1 MATETATINNY
12 IQNGFV
18 LTTHAY
24 NKWTKKNTESRL
36 KEVEDRKNHR
46 KVEKYGRCRETG
58 LALCVNLCHDL
69 VVIDIDIK
77 KHLTAENKA
86 KIRCAIMR
94 EMRKLNVLTVISGN
108 GGLHLYTL
116 YSPNLKQ
123 NLKSR
128 KVEIYKDDNVKID
141 VFISDNSNDV
151 NSLVVLPGSEIA
163 DLDSAG
169 RPRNIRNYRYAEGS
183 DGSMLIDKSCYDV
196 CVTLVKKGIVKDEF
210 ITKLFN
216 VKKTKPV
223 KIGVG
228 ESLNDDILGEILK
241 KSTTPTLT
249 DETPTNETQTDETT
263 NEQQPKETPTNET
276 TTNEAEQYNS
286 FLADPTDEDLPETLD
301 KIIIKGFDKSTMND
315 EIHGD
320 SGSHK
325 SKDEMTLMVL
335 FQALNSIKDPAL
347 REFGYNFIKKNA
359 NITTQAINKWDN
371 IKTRNEGK
379 ATNMRVLLNYVKLH
393 NETYYNEKIKPLCE
407 REIVDEGLTFNK
419 FSFYDIQRKI
429 YNNVYQTD
437 CDLVEDLI
445 KVMRCCDVGIP
456 TWFEKTSDEKIE
468 QLNKSIVN
476 SKLRDEKFQGRKLID
491 IVQEHKKEFITRGI
505 KFYTN
510 EEGYL
515 NLFHGYKY
523 KPNDNEEGMRYVEMW
538 NSFVREVI
546 ASNRPELYEYIQQW
560 ISYIINVID
569 GKTGTALILRGL
581 QGAGKGTF
589 AHVLIE
595 LFSGYVLKNLTDVS
609 QATGKFNAIIEGKK
623 LGMFNELKNA
633 GDDRSANF
641 DALKTVITER
651 EITYEQK
658 FVPSRQ
664 GENVINLILMTNNA
678 YPVKIEVGDRRY
690 VLIDVN
696 GKHKGDM
703 NYWDELYDAF
713 DNHKDVF
720 YPALMHF
727 YVQNYYSDFKLQ
739 HIPYIQERE
748 DFIDATKSD
757 VQIMIEEHYNEFIA
771 GVTSDNVRTWNM
783 NQLSDKSL
791 FAQINLYC
799 NQERLNVKRQKQRKY
814 TLKPEYV
821 ELFKTTET
829 TKTEE
834 APEEATTN
842 V

>member
-1 MATETATINNY
+1 MTTATAATINNY

-18 LTTHAY
+18 LTTHSY
-24 NKWTKKNTESRL
+24 NKFTKKTTQARQ
-36 KEVEDRKNHR
+36 KEIEDRKNNR

-77 KHLTAENKA
+77 KDLTAEDKA
-86 KIRCAIMR
+86 KIRCEIMR
-94 EMRKLNVLTVISGN
+94 EMRQLNVLTVVSGN

-116 YSPNLKQ
+116 KSPNLKHLETR
-123 NLKSR
+123 NC
-128 KVEIYKDDNVKID
+128 EIYKDDNVKID
-141 VFISDNSNDV
+141 VFISFNSNDV

-169 RPRNIRNYRYAEGS
+169 RPQNKRKYRYAEGF
-183 DGSMLIDKSCYDV
+183 DGSTLIDKSCFEV
-196 CVTLVKKGIVKDEF
+196 CDTLVKKGILEPEF

-216 VKKTKPV
+216 VKNEKNI
-223 KIGVG
+223 KIVDIDEVVDDG
-228 ESLNDDILGEILK
+228 SPLNVDILDNICK
-241 KSTTPTLT
+241 KSTDKSTAEST
-249 DETPTNETQTDETT
+249 DETP
-263 NEQQPKETPTNET
+263 P
-276 TTNEAEQYNS
+276 EAKHYELFYTVPS
-286 FLADPTDEDLPETLD
+286 DEDLPETLE
-301 KIIIKGFDKSTMND
+301 KIIIKGFNDKMDDKIHND
-315 EIHGD
+315 SQG
-320 SGSHK
+320 HK

-335 FQALNSIKDPAL
+335 FQALNSIEDVGL
-347 REFGYNFIKKNA
+347 REFGYKYIYEHAKFSDNA
-359 NITTQAINKWDN
+359 KTKWEEVRA
-371 IKTRNEGK
+371 RNEGK
-379 ATNMRVLLNYVKLH
+379 ATNTRVLLNYVKIH
-393 NETYYNEKIKPLCE
+393 NKKYYDEKLKPILE

-419 FSFYDIQRKI
+419 FSYYDIQRKI
-429 YNNVYQTD
+429 YDNKYETEL
-437 CDLVEDLI
+437 DLVEDLM

-456 TWFEKTSDEKIE
+456 TWFEKTSEEKIE
-468 QLNKSIVN
+468 QLNKSVID
-476 SKLRDEKFQGRKLID
+476 SKLRSETFKGHKLID
-491 IVQEHKKEFITRGI
+491 IVQEHKKNFITRGI

-523 KPNDNEEGMRYVEMW
+523 TPNDNEKGMRYVEMW

-569 GKTGTALILRGL
+569 GKTETALILRGL
-581 QGAGKGTF
+581 PGTGKGTF

-595 LFSGYVLKNLTDVS
+595 LFSGYVLKNLTDIS

-623 LGMFNELKNA
+623 LGLFNELKNA

-651 EITYEQK
+651 ETTYEQK

-664 GENVINLILMTNNA
+664 GENVLNLILMTNNA

-696 GKHKGDM
+696 ASHKGDL
-703 NYWDELYDAF
+703 NYWGKLYDAF

-727 YVQNYYSDFKLQ
+727 YTQNYNKNYNLRN
-739 HIPYIQERE
+739 IPYIDERE
-748 DFIDATKSD
+748 DFIDATKTD
-757 VQIMIEEHYNEFIA
+757 VQIMIEEHFSDFVN
-771 GVTSDNVRTWNM
+771 GVLIEDVKGWKPASIN
-783 NQLSDKSL
+783 DKS
-791 FAQINLYC
+791 FYAQLNLYC
-799 NQERLNVKRQKQRKY
+799 DQERPTINKHKTRKY
-814 TLKPEYV
+814 KLKSKYAELLKSREDNEDPPV
-821 ELFKTTET
+821 EAVE
-829 TKTEE
+829 
-834 APEEATTN
+834 
-842 V
+842 VSDR